1 MSTRYCPKCSNE
13 WFGIMR
19 KGNRCPVCGSPTQ
32 RSRPPKV
39 PVDENTIRLS
49 DAGAEVGTKEIK
61 PMKASLSVVA
71 ALVMA
76 VCIFQTSMIQA
87 QEAVSLEVTDA
98 AICEDVVDR
107 APVNAG
113 TTFNA
118 SVGKLYCFTR
128 ITGALEPTTV
138 THVWYFG
145 EMQRAGVVLAAGS
158 ANWRTKSSKIIQ
170 PHEWGP
176 WHVDVLGPDGEL
188 LSTIPFEIKP

>member
-19 KGNRCPVCGSPTQ
+19 KGNRCPVCGSSTQ
-32 RSRPPKV
+32 RSRPQEV
-39 PVDENTIRLS
+39 PVEEGMIRLS
-49 DAGAEVGTKEIK
+49 KTSAKIGVKEVRS
-61 PMKASLSVVA
+61 MKSYSSIVVA
-71 ALVMA
+71 LVIA
-76 VCIFQTSMIQA
+76 VCLFQTSMIQA
-87 QEAVSLEVTDA
+87 QEAVSLEVTDT

-118 SVGKLYCFTR
+118 SVGNLYYFTR

-138 THVWYFG
+138 THIWYFG
-145 EMQRAGVVLAAGS
+145 EMQRAGIVLAVGS
-158 ANWRTKSSKIIQ
+158 ASWRTKSSKIIQ
-170 PHEWGP
+170 AHEWGP

-188 LSTIPFEIKP
+188 LSTIDFEIKP